1 MPKDEIDKE
10 VSLRYWWRIY
20 RIEQKAH
27 YSYYEIDK
35 LVKDIERYIPKTKKL
50 IEYLDLWYKDGETA
64 GLHRRIILL
73 THFRQIFH
81 NPIRKTSKDPLPT
94 VNHSKLNKNHA
105 KLAKRDPSCL
115 TVEK

>member
-1 MPKDEIDKE
+1 MLEIDE
-10 VSLRYWWRIY
+10 ETSLRYWWRIY

-35 LVKDIERYIPKTKKL
+35 LVKDIERYIPKTEKL
-50 IEYLDLWYKDGETA
+50 IKYLDLWYEQGETA
-64 GLHRRIILL
+64 GLQKRMILL
-73 THFRQIFH
+73 SHFRQVFH
-81 NPIRKTSKDPLPT
+81 DPVRKTDKNPLI
-94 VNHSKLNKNHA
+94 NIDHSKLNKNHA